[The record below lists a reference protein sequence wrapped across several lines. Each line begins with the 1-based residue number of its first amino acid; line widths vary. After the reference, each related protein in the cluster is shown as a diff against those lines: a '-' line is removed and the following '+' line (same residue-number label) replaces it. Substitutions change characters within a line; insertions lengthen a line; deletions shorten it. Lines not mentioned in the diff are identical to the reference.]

1 MSKKELHQTGI
12 VITRPSHQTSE
23 IKALVNEH
31 QGHPIEFPLLEI
43 KSKSQNE
50 TFQNIV
56 LKLNEYDWA
65 IFISSNAVQFGMP
78 AVKHAFHALPESTKF
93 AAIGPS
99 TQKALKLFDVNH
111 VLIPDENFDSEG
123 LLATKEMN
131 DIKNKKIVI
140 FRGEGGR
147 ETLAEILRARGAE
160 VTYAECYTRTF
171 PQTNLD
177 LLKAFSEKIHISAI
191 LITSS
196 EACKEF
202 VRLNRL
208 KDMSFLKDVLFIV
221 NHPRMVN
228 VLERESFMTFSS
240 DEPSDQSMMKKLL
253 ETIDH

>member
-12 VITRPSHQTSE
+12 VITRPSHQTGE
-23 IKALVNEH
+23 IKALVNDH

-43 KSKSQNE
+43 QSKSQNE

-56 LKLNEYDWA
+56 LKLNDYDWA

-78 AVKHAFHALPESTKF
+78 AVKHAFHTLPESTKF

-111 VLIPDENFDSEG
+111 VLIPEENFDSEG
-123 LLATKEMN
+123 LLATEEMN

-147 ETLAEILRARGAE
+147 ETLAETLRVRGAE

-177 LLKAFSEKIHISAI
+177 LLKTFFNRNANTTFTWAVYWIRFNS
-191 LITSS
+191 
-196 EACKEF
+196 
-202 VRLNRL
+202 RLASRGQNTNTYNNV
-208 KDMSFLKDVLFIV
+208 KKTHVLNLIV
-221 NHPRMVN
+221 N
-228 VLERESFMTFSS
+228 
-240 DEPSDQSMMKKLL
+240 KKQGKG
-253 ETIDH
+253 